1 MGLKLSICGG
11 QKRARVSRTGGC
23 QQFWNQWRLVP
34 RRPCSACV
42 LISVTIHFHWAP
54 VGVFTSVDT
63 VWWLSIVSS
72 SFYTIRVTVST
83 VRVVYFTLFWY
94 PVGYVYLA
102 SVYVSDQCPGSF
114 WAYNIV
120 CQDPCDA
127 SSNRLHVDILQFCFL
142 HLRYTVFSHYLDT
155 NRVWVFGAGDSWH
168 SLKIIHPRYRG
179 WSGSNKKRPPMGL
192 RADSFECDVTRL
204 IRGLWLYFR
213 NQIAQK

>member
-1 MGLKLSICGG
+1 MSAVLKPMKTRPTPSMFCLRPHQCHDPLPLGPCGCVHISHSVVALVRILFLLHHS
-11 QKRARVSRTGGC
+11 RA
-23 QQFWNQWRLVP
+23 
-34 RRPCSACV
+34 
-42 LISVTIHFHWAP
+42 
-54 VGVFTSVDT
+54 
-63 VWWLSIVSS
+63 
-72 SFYTIRVTVST
+72 ST

-155 NRVWVFGAGDSWH
+155 SRVWVFGAGDSWH

-204 IRGLWLYFR
+204 IRGLWLYFW